1 MCLFSNDLVWT
12 RIVYNGTRFF
22 IISHLF
28 VLVFVVVVVFFWVD
42 VVFLF
47 LISSFP
53 FCFFLSCFWVR
64 PVLFGSVR
72 FGFYLILWKRF
83 VDSIRC

>member
-53 FCFFLSCFWVR
+53 FCLFLSCFWVR